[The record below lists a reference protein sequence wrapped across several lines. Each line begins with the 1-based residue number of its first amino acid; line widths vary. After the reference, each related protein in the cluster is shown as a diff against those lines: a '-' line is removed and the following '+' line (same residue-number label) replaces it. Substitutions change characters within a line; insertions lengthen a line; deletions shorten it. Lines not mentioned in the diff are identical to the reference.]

1 MYNFVVLP
9 IKSDMSDK
17 RKTSTCY
24 LDVLIFRVLWHACN
38 ECNVFSKV
46 EKIWYN
52 LTLKES
58 QRIHENYPKIKK
70 PKYLTSCFGDC
81 IFAIGKHKDISL
93 FCDLSIII
101 FINKH

>member
-1 MYNFVVLP
+1 MYNFDVLP

-17 RKTSTCY
+17 RKTSTCH

-58 QRIHENYPKIKK
+58 QRIHENYPKKK
-70 PKYLTSCFGDC
+70 GQNT
-81 IFAIGKHKDISL
+81 
-93 FCDLSIII
+93 
-101 FINKH
+101 